1 MKKSHRKSRLKEAKE
16 TGQLNAMP
24 DCGLDP
30 RPEGKC
36 YKRRYFGSTDKS
48 EFKQS
53 IRQKCC
59 IHVKFT
65 DAGNYTVVLR
75 LCKWTFLFLA
85 IMHRKV

>member
-16 TGQLNAMP
+16 TGQLNTMP

-53 IRQKCC
+53 IRQKC
-59 IHVKFT
+59 
-65 DAGNYTVVLR
+65 
-75 LCKWTFLFLA
+75 
-85 IMHRKV
+85 